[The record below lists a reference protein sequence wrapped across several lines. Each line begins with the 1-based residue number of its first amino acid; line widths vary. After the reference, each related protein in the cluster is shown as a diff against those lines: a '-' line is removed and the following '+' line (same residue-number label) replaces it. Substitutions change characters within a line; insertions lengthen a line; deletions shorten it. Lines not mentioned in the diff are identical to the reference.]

1 MVNVDDY
8 TYTARDTSKGYNW
21 LQIRVSLLDDPK
33 YMQLPDQAKALYFEV
48 YLLAGR
54 SDAGG
59 LILAGD
65 DPANVTDIAWTLR
78 RNDDDTRKALDQ
90 LQSAGLVDLTDDQVT
105 VCRFGSEQGPSQAD
119 KRQEWAMRQQKK
131 RDRAKAK
138 KAGADQ
144 NSDSDAE
151 KEKRIKKEK
160 NQDSEKEKEVE
171 QDKTKSVTR
180 RSRDNHAIITRDTI
194 VDDSK
199 TYGNDVLSV
208 WKQLHGFEYKPPQKF
223 WEMITYW
230 LDEGVTIQHARQA
243 LIQTQ
248 NNAETPM
255 YARDL
260 AVLIRNRDPKVQA
273 EKKQDEF
280 RRSYLDRQGTDD
292 DTGGDE

>member
-1 MVNVDDY
+1 MKNNNIDRIVF
-8 TYTARDTSKGYNW
+8 
-21 LQIRVSLLDDPK
+21 K
-33 YMQLPDQAKALYFEV
+33 Y
-48 YLLAGR
+48 
-54 SDAGG
+54 
-59 LILAGD
+59 

-151 KEKRIKKEK
+151 KEKRIKKEE
-160 NQDSEKEKEVE
+160 NQDSEKEKEADKT
-171 QDKTKSVTR
+171 QTKTKSVTR
-180 RSRDNHAIITRDTI
+180 RSRDNHAIVTRDTVG
-194 VDDSK
+194 VDVYRD
-199 TYGNDVLSV
+199 YGNEILQF
-208 WKQLHGFEYKPPQKF
+208 WNELHGQEYNPSQSF
-223 WEMITYW
+223 WQMITYW
-230 LDEGVTIQHARQA
+230 IDQEKLDVKYARSA

-255 YARDL
+255 YVRDI
-260 AVLIRNRDPKVQA
+260 AVQLRDETVRQNTPLDLDQ
-273 EKKQDEF
+273 F
-280 RRSYLDRQGTDD
+280 RRLYLDQKKTNGDTDD